1 MAKDVNIGD
10 NVAIKCQTNT
20 NEDYWILLC
29 DKGLH
34 MVEECFTDRWGQE
47 WFPGDW
53 VIQGVWYERLRLG
66 NMSYILC
73 EDSPPAFVFS
83 HLIIAFKFNMP
94 PITYNVQISNAIYEL
109 TANVM
114 GII

>member
-34 MVEECFTDRWGQE
+34 MVEECFTDRWGQK
-47 WFPGDW
+47 WFLGDQ
-53 VIQGVWYERLRLG
+53 VI
-66 NMSYILC
+66 
-73 EDSPPAFVFS
+73 
-83 HLIIAFKFNMP
+83 
-94 PITYNVQISNAIYEL
+94 
-109 TANVM
+109 
-114 GII
+114 